1 MIRFSLASLTL
12 DVARDRLL
20 DFKHLPIRAP
30 ALYCVARFS
39 PRPARAAQSDFSI
52 NGGAAVGFKVGQKV
66 VYPNHGIGTIEQIE
80 QKQIGA
86 NSLPFYTL
94 RLAANNSLVLVP
106 VSNATEVGLRS
117 PISSGQC
124 EMLFKVLADDFSFPA
139 NDWKDRFKEFSEK
152 MRTGDI
158 FEAADVLKH
167 LTYLSHL
174 KPLSFREQRMLER
187 ARYLV
192 ISELAAVCRQPECNI
207 EPRVEQALTRAC
219 VKHDRRPARARAAG
233 ASAGH

>member
-1 MIRFSLASLTL
+1 M
-12 DVARDRLL
+12 
-20 DFKHLPIRAP
+20 
-30 ALYCVARFS
+30 
-39 PRPARAAQSDFSI
+39 
-52 NGGAAVGFKVGQKV
+52 GFRIGQKV

-86 NSLPFYTL
+86 TVLPFYTL

-106 VSNATEVGLRS
+106 VPNAAEVGLRA
-117 PISSGQC
+117 PISSGEC
-124 EMLFKVLADDFSFPA
+124 EMLLKALADDFSSPV

-158 FEAADVLKH
+158 FEVADVLKH
-167 LTYLSHL
+167 LTYLSHS

-187 ARYLV
+187 SRYLV

-207 EPRVEQALTRAC
+207 TPRVEDALTRAC
-219 VKHDRRPARARAAG
+219 SKHDRRPAKVRVAG
-233 ASAGH
+233 AVAGH